1 MNIQLR
7 DMNGNINMFFF
18 KVKLYLVFNIKITK
32 SHILQNSCLH
42 FFSEEQNDL
51 DENKERETRN
61 KREAQTSL
69 EKEKIIKQVIK
80 DITIVYEK

>member
-1 MNIQLR
+1 M
-7 DMNGNINMFFF
+7 
-18 KVKLYLVFNIKITK
+18 
-32 SHILQNSCLH
+32 QNSCLH

-80 DITIVYEK
+80 DITLLYEK